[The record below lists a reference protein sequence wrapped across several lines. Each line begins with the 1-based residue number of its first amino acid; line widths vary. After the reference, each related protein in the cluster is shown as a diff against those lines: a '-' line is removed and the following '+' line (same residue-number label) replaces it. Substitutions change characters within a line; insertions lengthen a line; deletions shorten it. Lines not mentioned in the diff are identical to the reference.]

1 MTLSSRPGN
10 MQRVRC
16 LRVAGATVVL
26 ALAWQLL
33 MVYGVYEG
41 NWTGLFCIGSTWQP
55 PDELASEN
63 LHIFRNSNGYDGQF
77 YLYIAQD
84 PFFRR
89 GFASSIDAP
98 RLRYRRILIP
108 LAAWTLGAGSQ
119 TRIVYAY
126 SLVVLAFLFLGAWW
140 LARYAVQ
147 AGKPAVWGLGFLI
160 VPATLISL
168 DRMTLDG
175 AMTAL
180 TMGFAWYTS
189 RRAEVL
195 APGRLFAL
203 LMAAPL
209 VRETGILLTAA
220 VCLCLLNKRDW
231 RRTLLFGSSA
241 IPAVAWWAF
250 VHLHTRP
257 DDIQPFSWIPLWPLM
272 QAWIS
277 PLAYP
282 PLPVPGWLLPSL
294 DRLGML
300 GAAAAFWFAIRGF
313 VLEPTWTACVLFT
326 LLGLWHNMPNAWQDV
341 YAFGRSF
348 APLFLLIALQGV
360 DGKGFIRF
368 APMLLPLPRIAI
380 QLGGSL
386 VTAIGRLF

>member
-1 MTLSSRPGN
+1 ML
-10 MQRVRC
+10 
-16 LRVAGATVVL
+16 L

-33 MVYGVYEG
+33 MVYGVYGG
-41 NWTGLFCIGSTWQP
+41 NWTGLFCIGSKFSRSP
-55 PDELASEN
+55 ELASAN
-63 LHIFRNSNGYDGQF
+63 PHVFQNSYGYDGQF

-84 PFFRR
+84 PFFTK
-89 GFASSIDAP
+89 GFASSVDVP

-108 LAAWTLGAGSQ
+108 FAAWALGLGNQ

-126 SLVVLAFLFLGAWW
+126 ILVVLAFLFLGAWW

-147 AGKPAVWGLGFLI
+147 AGKPPAWGLGFLI

-231 RRTLLFGSSA
+231 RRTLLFASSA

-250 VHLHTRP
+250 IHLRT
-257 DDIQPFSWIPLWPLM
+257 QPYDTPLFGWIPLLSLA

-277 PLAYP
+277 PLVYP
-282 PLPVPGWLLPSL
+282 SLLLPAWL
-294 DRLGML
+294 PPVFDRLGML
-300 GAAAAFWFAIRGF
+300 GAAGAFWFAIRGF
-313 VLEPTWTACVLFT
+313 VFEPTRTACALFT
-326 LLGLWHNMPNAWQDV
+326 VLGLWHGLPGTWQDI
-341 YAFGRSF
+341 YGFGRSF
-348 APLFLLIALQGV
+348 APLLLLIALQGL
-360 DGKGFIRF
+360 DGKGFVRF
-368 APMLLPLPRIAI
+368 VPMLLPLPRIAI

-386 VTAIGRLF
+386 VIAIDRLF